1 MQSGYRLPP
10 EWAPQDAVL
19 LTWPHADT
27 DWAQD
32 LAAVETVFFQL
43 AGAILQYQA
52 LVVLCHD
59 TTLRDRLKTAFV
71 ASAPHQKQH
80 PVHFAIVP
88 NDDSWARDHGPITVL
103 DNTGQPVWLN
113 FCFTGWGDKYAATLD
128 NQINDRLFGAPF
140 IAVRVI
146 ERLDLVLEGGAIETD
161 GRGTLLV
168 TKRCLLHPNRN
179 AGLSQT
185 DLSARLGELFGLQQ
199 ILWLDHGLLAGDDT
213 DGHIDMLA
221 RFTPAGHILYQG
233 CDDHQDQHFAQLQAM
248 AQQLSQFSDAK
259 GQPYPLLALPLPAAI
274 FDHHNNTN
282 GSRLPASYANFLIIN
297 GAVLVPQYADEADAR
312 ALEII
317 GQAFAGYD
325 IIGIPCLPLIRQRG
339 SLHCVSM
346 QLPRGVLQT
355 LAHGITH

>member
-1 MQSGYRLPP
+1 MLSEYRLPP

-19 LTWPHADT
+19 LTWPHAAT
-27 DWAQD
+27 DWADD
-32 LAAVETVFFQL
+32 LDAVETVFFQL
-43 AGAILQYQA
+43 AGTILRYQA

-59 TTLRDRLKTAFV
+59 VMLRDRLKTMF
-71 ASAPHQKQH
+71 ASLAELYPLY
-80 PVHFAIVP
+80 FALIP
-88 NDDSWARDHGPITVL
+88 NNDSWARDHGPITVL

-113 FCFTGWGDKYAATLD
+113 FCFTGWGDKYDSALD
-128 NQINDRLFGAPF
+128 NQINDRLFGAAF
-140 IAVRVI
+140 IAVRRI
-146 ERLDLVLEGGAIETD
+146 ERLDLVLEGGAIDTD

-179 AGLSQT
+179 PGLSQHELT
-185 DLSARLGELFGLQQ
+185 ARLSELFGLQQ
-199 ILWLDHGLLAGDDT
+199 ILWLEHGALAGDDT

-221 RFTPAGHILYQG
+221 RFTPDGAIVYQG
-233 CDDHQDQHFAQLQAM
+233 CDDINDTHFADLQAM
-248 AQQLSQFSDAK
+248 AQQLAQCCDAQ
-259 GQPYPLLALPLPAAI
+259 GQPYPLLALPWPTAK
-274 FDHHNNTN
+274 FSPH
-282 GSRLPASYANFLIIN
+282 GERLPASYANFLIIN

-312 ALEII
+312 ALAVI

-355 LAHGITH
+355 FAQGITH

>member
-1 MQSGYRLPP
+1 MLSGFRLPP

-19 LTWPHADT
+19 LTWPHTGT
-27 DWAQD
+27 DWADD

-43 AGAILQYQA
+43 AGTILRYQA

-59 TTLRDRLKTAFV
+59 EPLRDRLKTLF
-71 ASAPHQKQH
+71 ASQTAALH
-80 PVHFAIVP
+80 PLYFALIP
-88 NDDSWARDHGPITVL
+88 NNDSWARDHGPITVL
-103 DNTGQPVWLN
+103 DNTGAPVWLN
-113 FCFTGWGDKYAATLD
+113 FCFTGWGDKYSATLD
-128 NQINDRLFGAPF
+128 NQINDRLFGTAF
-140 IAVRVI
+140 IAVRKI
-146 ERLDLVLEGGAIETD
+146 ERLDLVLEGGAIDTD

-179 AGLSQT
+179 PDLSQSELT
-185 DLSARLGELFGLQQ
+185 ARLSELFGLQQ
-199 ILWLDHGLLAGDDT
+199 ILWLDYGALTGDDT

-221 RFTPAGHILYQG
+221 RFTPGGAIVYQG
-233 CDDHQDQHFAQLQAM
+233 CDDINDTHFADLQAM
-248 AQQLSQFSDAK
+248 AQQLAQCCDAQ
-259 GQPYPLLALPLPAAI
+259 GQLYPLLALPWPTAK
-274 FDHHNNTN
+274 FNPD
-282 GSRLPASYANFLIIN
+282 GKRLPASYANFLIIN

-312 ALEII
+312 ALAVI

-355 LAHGITH
+355 FAQGITH